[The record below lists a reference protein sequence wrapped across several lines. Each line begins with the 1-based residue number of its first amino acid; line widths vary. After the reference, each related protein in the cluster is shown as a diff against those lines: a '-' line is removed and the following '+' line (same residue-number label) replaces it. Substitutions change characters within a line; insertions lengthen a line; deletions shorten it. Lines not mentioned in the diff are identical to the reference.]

1 MPDVPQACDPD
12 SPFHAGERHWQEAI
26 GQRDAVES
34 MGRRMIRDHMPQQH
48 QDFFALLPAV
58 VIGLLD
64 EQGHPW
70 ATALSGPPGFAWAP
84 DAHTLRLDAR
94 PSKGDPAASGWRDG
108 VQAGLVGLQHHTR
121 RRNRLNGT
129 LRLDDSGIASV
140 GVRQSF
146 GNCPRYIEVR
156 ECTFDPSWQAANAPV
171 ESAWH
176 AGVLSPLA
184 QEVIRRADT
193 FFIASSS
200 PDAGSTDLASSEGLD
215 VSHRGGPAGFVQI
228 SQDEQGRTTL
238 SWPDFPGNRM
248 FNTLGNIQV
257 QPRVGLLFLDVPSG
271 GWLWLQGVARVDASA
286 PTDEADRHVHVRLT
300 QAWWRASG
308 PLRWHAHGEGEADE
322 AA

>member
-1 MPDVPQACDPD
+1 MPDADDPR

-26 GQRDAVES
+26 GQRDAVEA

-48 QDFFALLPAV
+48 QAFFPLLPAV

-64 EQGHPW
+64 EHGHPW
-70 ATALSGPPGFAWAP
+70 ATALCGPPGFAWAS

-94 PSKGDPAASGWRDG
+94 MNEGDPAASGWRHG
-108 VQAGLVGLQHHTR
+108 AQAGLLGLQHHTR

-129 LRLDDSGIASV
+129 LRIDASGVATV

-146 GNCPRYIEVR
+146 GNCPRYIEAR
-156 ECTFDPSWQAANAPV
+156 TCTFDPAWQASDTPV
-171 ESAWH
+171 EQAWQ
-176 AGVLSPLA
+176 AGELA
-184 QEVIRRADT
+184 PMAQAVIRRADT

-200 PDAGSTDLASSEGLD
+200 AAATSPDLADGEGVD
-215 VSHRGGPAGFVQI
+215 VSHRGGPAGFVRLGH
-228 SQDEQGRTTL
+228 DDNGHTTL

-271 GWLWLQGVARVDASA
+271 GWLWLQGRASISTSGLD
-286 PTDEADRHVHVRLT
+286 PEAERHVHVGIS
-300 QAWWRASG
+300 QAWWRPQG
-308 PLRWHAHGEGEADE
+308 PLRWS
-322 AA
+322 AAEQVNP